1 MLSII
6 MQSNIRISRKPEELS
21 RYGFSNSTFYL
32 RIQQGLIP
40 PPISL
45 GGRAV
50 GWVEH
55 ENQAVLNAM
64 IAGKTNEEIKALV
77 ISLVESR
84 KDGAQ

>member
-1 MLSII
+1 

-84 KDGAQ
+84 KDGDQ

>member
-1 MLSII
+1 